1 MQTFF
6 QTGTGV
12 YLEEL
17 PPPSKLS
24 IVDKDKSSNAEW
36 LLTIQDALNE
46 SQQENM
52 EKYGLKQHLV
62 RRLCD

>member
-17 PPPSKLS
+17 PPPSKLR
-24 IVDKDKSSNAEW
+24 IVDKDKSSNAER
-36 LLTIQDALNE
+36 LLTLQDALNE